1 MSSFFFFFPQHID
14 VLLYYFRK
22 GLYHDSKSYQSA
34 CKVTNV
40 DSMFKFNIRG
50 WWSDFEKDPDKF
62 DLSKA
67 SVFQDYVL
75 GDVMEF
81 ARSWFSVDRVG
92 IPVSVTAKKRWVF
105 AKVDF
110 VERSI
115 LFYDSL
121 RTTRNDS
128 VLLAAMKP
136 YSGHD
141 SSSTCKCIILLEQR

>member
-1 MSSFFFFFPQHID
+1 
-14 VLLYYFRK
+14 
-22 GLYHDSKSYQSA
+22 
-34 CKVTNV
+34 
-40 DSMFKFNIRG
+40 MFDFNIRG

-81 ARSWFSVDRVG
+81 ARSWFSVDCVG
-92 IPVSVTAKKRWVF
+92 IPVFVTAKKHWVF

-115 LFYDSL
+115 LVY
-121 RTTRNDS
+121 
-128 VLLAAMKP
+128 VE
-136 YSGHD
+136 
-141 SSSTCKCIILLEQR
+141 I